1 MRIFIYLCRFT
12 RSVGAHHV
20 LIRQRHRPRCSQG
33 NPAERGAQ
41 RPQPAG
47 PPSIRA
53 KSGRDQGEVAAAAD
67 DLILVLDSDGERVRS
82 VAAIIEFLGY
92 PALALPADGWQEAA
106 SAAGR
111 AAAVLIGCAE
121 GRKSLLGLIDAVLAW
136 DATLPVCVLDVDGDT
151 QRLLEGTRELTRF
164 VCAIEYPLRQPQLIK
179 ALEQGRLFRENRKPQ
194 GEGASPRLARALVGA
209 SPIMQH
215 VRYLIAKV
223 APTDATVLVLGETGT
238 GKEIVARNIHYLS
251 KRRSAPFV
259 AVNCGA
265 IPAELLE
272 SELFGHEKG
281 AFTGAI
287 TARCGRFELAEGGT
301 LFLDEIGDMP
311 LSMQVKLLRVLQE
324 QTYERVGGTRSLR
337 SNVRIIAA
345 THRNMEDLIA
355 EGRFREDLYYRLHV
369 FPIETPPLRER
380 INDLSMLIG
389 ELITR
394 MEATN
399 RGTLRFSASA
409 VDVLSRYAWPGNVRE
424 LANLLE
430 RLAIL
435 SPGELITANGLPRK
449 FLPQA
454 WQGSEPGRVPEDD
467 PGHEVSAVSDDGF
480 RLPPDGLDLRDYLSR
495 QEVTFINQ
503 ALDEANGVVAQA
515 AARLG
520 MRRTTLVEKM
530 RKYGINRKDLPA
542 GF

>member
-1 MRIFIYLCRFT
+1 MSSFVNDI
-12 RSVGAHHV
+12 V
-20 LIRQRHRPRCSQG
+20 LDVPSETQPSAEHNGVSGPVRP
-33 NPAERGAQ
+33 PV
-41 RPQPAG
+41 
-47 PPSIRA
+47 RA
-53 KSGRDQGEVAAAAD
+53 KSGRDQGVIAAASQD
-67 DLILVLDSDGERVRS
+67 DLILILDADGERARS

-92 PALALPADGWQEAA
+92 PAFPLTTDEWQEAA
-106 SAAGR
+106 PGAR
-111 AAAVLIGCAE
+111 EVAAVLIGCDD
-121 GRKSLLGLIDAVLAW
+121 GRKMLGLIDAVLAW
-136 DATLPVCVLDVDGDT
+136 NATLPLCVLDLGGAT
-151 QRLLEGTRELTRF
+151 QRLLAGTRDLTRF
-164 VCAIEYPLRQPQLIK
+164 VCALDYPLRQPQLIK
-179 ALEQGRLFRENRKPQ
+179 SLEQGRLFRENRKPPSD
-194 GEGASPRLARALVGA
+194 GASPRLARALVGA
-209 SPIMQH
+209 SPAMQQ
-215 VRYLIAKV
+215 VRHLIAKV

-259 AVNCGA
+259 AINCGA

-287 TARCGRFELAEGGT
+287 TSRAGRFELAEGGT

-345 THRNMEDLIA
+345 THRDMEGLIA

-380 INDLSMLIG
+380 IDDLPMLVS

-394 MEATN
+394 MEATSG
-399 RGTLRFSASA
+399 GTLRFTASA
-409 VDVLSRYAWPGNVRE
+409 VDALSRYAWPGNVRE

-430 RLAIL
+430 RLSIL
-435 SPGELITANGLPRK
+435 NPGEMITANGLPRK
-449 FLPQA
+449 YLPQT
-454 WQGSEPGRVPEDD
+454 WQDSEQEKVPEDD
-467 PGHEVSAVSDDGF
+467 AGRGASAVSYDGC
-480 RLPPDGLDLRDYLSR
+480 RLPPDGLDLRDYLSH
-495 QEVTFINQ
+495 QEINFINQ
-503 ALDEANGVVAQA
+503 ALDEAGGVVAQA

-520 MRRTTLVEKM
+520 MRRTTLVEKI
-530 RKYGINRKDLPA
+530 RKYGINRKD
-542 GF
+542 

>member
-1 MRIFIYLCRFT
+1 MSSSVNDTVPRET
-12 RSVGAHHV
+12 PPSVGHNGV
-20 LIRQRHRPRCSQG
+20 SWSD
-33 NPAERGAQ
+33 
-41 RPQPAG
+41 
-47 PPSIRA
+47 PSPLGS
-53 KSGRDQGEVAAAAD
+53 KSGREQDEVAAASHG
-67 DLILVLDSDGERVRS
+67 DLILVLDDDGERARS

-92 PALALPADGWQEAA
+92 PALALPADEWQATI
-106 SAAGR
+106 SGVGR
-111 AAAVLIGCAE
+111 VAAVLIGCEE
-121 GRKSLLGLIDAVLAW
+121 GRKGLLGLIDAVLAW
-136 DATLPVCVLDVDGDT
+136 DATLPVCVLDLGGDT
-151 QRLLEGTRELTRF
+151 QRHLEGVRDLSRF
-164 VCAIEYPLRQPQLIK
+164 VCALDYPLRQPQLIK

-194 GEGASPRLARALVGA
+194 SDGVPPRLARALVGA
-209 SPIMQH
+209 SPVMQH

-251 KRRSAPFV
+251 KRSSAPFV

-337 SNVRIIAA
+337 TNVRVIAA
-345 THRNMEDLIA
+345 THRNMEALIA

-380 INDLSMLIG
+380 IDDLPMLVG

-394 MEATN
+394 MEATSG
-399 RGTLRFSASA
+399 GTLRFTASA
-409 VDVLSRYAWPGNVRE
+409 VDALSRYAWPGNVRE

-435 SPGELITANGLPRK
+435 SPGETITANGLPRK
-449 FLPQA
+449 YLPQA
-454 WQGSEPGRVPEDD
+454 WPDSEPGTVHESAHC
-467 PGHEVSAVSDDGF
+467 HEVSAVADDSL

-495 QEVTFINQ
+495 QEVHFINQ
-503 ALDEANGVVAQA
+503 ALDEASGVVAQA

-530 RKYGINRKDLPA
+530 RKYGIHRKDLE
-542 GF
+542 